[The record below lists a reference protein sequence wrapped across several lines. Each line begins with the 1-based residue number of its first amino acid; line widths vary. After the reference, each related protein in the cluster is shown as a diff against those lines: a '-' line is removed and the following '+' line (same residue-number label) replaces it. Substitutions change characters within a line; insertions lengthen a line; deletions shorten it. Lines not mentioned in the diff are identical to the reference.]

1 MRVPSLTG
9 GLLSLTGGL
18 LVALG
23 LAILLALSVGVA
35 SVLTLRSVT
44 HEQGL
49 ALVREASTLESVQ
62 VLLVLSE
69 RRARHARS
77 WLLSPEPHVREEL
90 EVTRHE
96 WELRLRQLEESFTGE
111 EERALLARIRERQHA
126 IQAIMDRLLAQ
137 GGQEVRKEDWRAR
150 FEAELRPLRVGLD
163 QELSRLVALQQESL
177 QEAVRQQERTRLR
190 AVTRLGVAM
199 LGAVLAAGACGALLV
214 RSLRQ
219 HQRAE
224 ARVQRSEARFRA
236 TFNQAA
242 VGLAQVSMDGRWVLL
257 NPRFRDIL
265 GHGERELLGQR
276 FADFTHPEDRAR
288 DEAHVRR
295 LLAGELSSFTYEK
308 RYLHPGGAVV
318 WVNLSASLVRD
329 DAGRPLYMLAAI
341 EDITRRKALE
351 DERVLLL
358 AEAREALRL
367 REEFLSV
374 ASHEL
379 RTPLTPLSLNLQMV
393 LREARVHPEQSF
405 ARRVAQRLESGH
417 QQVQRMTRLI
427 EDLLDASRWGTDR
440 LVLSLEDVDLSA
452 LVREVARRFEPV
464 ARRTGSALEV
474 DAPAPVV
481 GRWDAHRLEQVV
493 ASLLSNALKFGAG
506 RPVLL
511 RVEAEDGLARLT
523 VRDEGIGIAPELLPH
538 IFERFS
544 RGVSDRHY
552 GGMGLGLF
560 LTRYVARSLGG
571 EVVAESTPGQGAT
584 FIVRIPLRPVEGR
597 GALASRDEAS
607 VPPV

>member
-1 MRVPSLTG
+1 MRVPSFTR
-9 GLLSLTGGL
+9 GL
-18 LVALG
+18 LVVLG
-23 LAILLALSVGVA
+23 VVILLALSVGVA

-44 HEQGL
+44 REQGA
-49 ALVREASTLESVQ
+49 ALVREATTLESVQ
-62 VLLVLSE
+62 FLLVLSE

-77 WLLSPEPHVREEL
+77 WLLSPDPHIRREL
-90 EVTRHE
+90 EATRQE
-96 WELRLRQLEESFTGE
+96 WEARLRQLEESFTGK
-111 EERALLARIRERQHA
+111 EERALLARIRERQLA
-126 IQAIMDRLLAQ
+126 IQAVMDRLLAQ
-137 GGQEVRKEDWRAR
+137 GEQEIRDKDGRAR
-150 FEAELRPLRVGLD
+150 YETELRPLRGDLD
-163 QELSRLVALQQESL
+163 QALSQLVAIQQESL

-190 AVTRLGVAM
+190 AVTRLGLAM
-199 LGAVLAAGACGALLV
+199 LGAVVTAGACGALLV

-219 HQRAE
+219 HRRAE
-224 ARVQRSEARFRA
+224 GRVQRSEAHFRA

-257 NPRFRDIL
+257 NPRFCDIL

-288 DEAHVRR
+288 DEAYVRR
-295 LLAGELSSFTYEK
+295 LLAGELSTFTYEK
-308 RYLHPGGAVV
+308 RYLGPGGSVV

-329 DAGRPLYMLAAI
+329 DAGRPLYILAAI
-341 EDITRRKALE
+341 EDIARRKVLE
-351 DERVLLL
+351 EERVLLL
-358 AEAREALRL
+358 AETREALRL

-379 RTPLTPLSLNLQMV
+379 RTPLTPLSLNLQVV
-393 LREARVHPEQSF
+393 LREVRLHPDQSF
-405 ARRVAQRLESGH
+405 AHRVMRRLESGH

-427 EDLLDASRWGTDR
+427 GELLDASQWGTDR
-440 LVLSLEDVDLSA
+440 LVLILEDVALSA

-464 ARRTGSALEV
+464 ARRTGSTLEV
-474 DAPAPVV
+474 DAPGPVV
-481 GRWDAHRLEQVV
+481 GRWDVRRLEQVV

-506 RPVLL
+506 RPVRL

-523 VRDEGIGIAPELLPH
+523 VRDEGIGIEPEQLPH

-584 FIVRIPLRPVEGR
+584 FTLQLPRRPAEGR
-597 GALASRDEAS
+597 GDEASRDEAP

>member
-1 MRVPSLTG
+1 MPSFTG
-9 GLLSLTGGL
+9 AL

-44 HEQGL
+44 REQGV
-49 ALVREASTLESVQ
+49 ALVQEATTLEAVQ
-62 VLLVLSE
+62 FLLVLSE
-69 RRARHARS
+69 RRARHART
-77 WLLSPEPHVREEL
+77 WLLSPEPHVRQEL
-90 EVTRHE
+90 EAARQE
-96 WELRLRQLEESFTGE
+96 WEVRLRQLEESFRGKR
-111 EERALLARIRERQHA
+111 ERALLARIRERQLA
-126 IQAIMDRLLAQ
+126 IQAVMDRLLAQ
-137 GGQEVRKEDWRAR
+137 GEHEAAREKDWRTEY
-150 FEAELRPLRVGLD
+150 EAELRPLRVDLD
-163 QELSRLVALQQESL
+163 QELSQLVALQQESL

-190 AVTRLGVAM
+190 AVTRLGLAM

-219 HQRAE
+219 HRWAE
-224 ARVQRSEARFRA
+224 AEVQRSEARFRA

-242 VGLAQVSMDGRWVLL
+242 VGLAQVGLDGRWLLL
-257 NPRFRDIL
+257 NPRFCEIL
-265 GHGERELLGQR
+265 GYGERELVGQR

-288 DEAHVRR
+288 DEANVRR
-295 LLAGELSSFTYEK
+295 LMAGELSTFSCEK
-308 RYLHPGGAVV
+308 RYLRPGGSVV
-318 WVNLSASLVRD
+318 WVNLSVSLVRD
-329 DAGRPLYMLAAI
+329 DAGRPLYTLAAI

-379 RTPLTPLSLNLQMV
+379 RTPLTPLNLNLQVV
-393 LREARVHPEQSF
+393 LREARSHPELPF
-405 ARRVAQRLESGH
+405 AHRVAQRLESGH
-417 QQVQRMTRLI
+417 QQVQRMARLI
-427 EDLLDASRWGTDR
+427 EDLLDASRLGTGR
-440 LVLSLEDVDLSA
+440 LALSLEDVDLSA

-464 ARRTGSALEV
+464 ARRTGSTLEV
-474 DAPAPVV
+474 EAPVPVV

-506 RPVLL
+506 RPVRL
-511 RVEAEDGLARLT
+511 RVEAEGGLARLM
-523 VRDEGIGIAPELLPH
+523 VRDEGIGIAPEQLPH

-544 RGVSDRHY
+544 RGVSERHY

-560 LTRYVARSLGG
+560 LTRNVARSLGG
-571 EVVAESTPGQGAT
+571 EVVAESLPGQGAT
-584 FIVRIPLRPVEGR
+584 FTVRLPQRPAEGR
-597 GALASRDEAS
+597 GERASRDEAP
-607 VPPV
+607 VPPPV